1 MTFAIIEIELGSP
14 IVYEEIE
21 ETCYRFVA
29 IRESNLP
36 ARPILVMNDRYPMAV
51 VVLGQCD
58 QRIDILAHHSQV
70 NIIVPRNKSPMTNG
84 AEQGPECK
92 PVS

>member
-1 MTFAIIEIELGSP
+1 MAFAIIEIELGSP
-14 IVYEEIE
+14 IVYKEIE
-21 ETCYRFVA
+21 ETWYQFIA

-36 ARPILVMNDRYPMAV
+36 ARPILVMNDRYPMAA

-58 QRIDILAHHSQV
+58 QRIDVLAYHSQV